1 MSSKIPAEKLKIAF
15 SDIIRGSS
23 TMSVEK
29 YGEIYVKHFTNFD
42 SASVDDFLCRYKDKA
57 AKEGLLNE
65 KDKLEILAK
74 DGLWDAKKDAELEET
89 KRYVKN
95 LLITKSKLFLKSEID
110 RVAIQIKEA
119 QDKAQKIE
127 RERAEIVGIT
137 VEGYAMKKAN
147 ERYIFLSLFKEEGLK
162 TRYFNDEEFEELTG
176 QELYDIIEG
185 YNSQMGLFGS
195 EYLKKVAV
203 SNFFLNFYYLCE
215 DNPYTF
221 YGKPIV
227 NLTYYQLE
235 LFGYGRYF
243 KQILSDSKTRPPEE
257 MMDDPDQI
265 IEWYESN
272 KNAQK
277 VMQRSNQDGTGGTSI
292 VGATKDDLKRLGMS
306 DEHSSS
312 VSLSKEAA
320 KKGGNLSMEDIM
332 KLHGIKMK

>member
-1 MSSKIPAEKLKIAF
+1 M
-15 SDIIRGSS
+15 
-23 TMSVEK
+23 
-29 YGEIYVKHFTNFD
+29 
-42 SASVDDFLCRYKDKA
+42 
-57 AKEGLLNE
+57 
-65 KDKLEILAK
+65 
-74 DGLWDAKKDAELEET
+74 
-89 KRYVKN
+89 
-95 LLITKSKLFLKSEID
+95 
-110 RVAIQIKEA
+110 
-119 QDKAQKIE
+119 
-127 RERAEIVGIT
+127 
-137 VEGYAMKKAN
+137 
-147 ERYIFLSLFKEEGLK
+147 
-162 TRYFNDEEFEELTG
+162 LTG

-243 KQILSDSKTRPPEE
+243 KQIFSDSKTRPPEE

-277 VMQRSNQDGTGGTSI
+277 VVQRSKQDGSGGTSI

-320 KKGGNLSMEDIM
+320 KKGGNLNMEDIM